1 VLGVAL
7 DEEALV
13 AVLVVAPPSAA
24 DEWVAYVESIRG
36 LAQRAKKMPKTIR
49 PVVLQV
55 MHEGV
60 SMPTP
65 RDRKMMAE
73 LRAEIP
79 RTAVNAVVS
88 ASTALRLM
96 ATALDWI
103 RKPHYASGW
112 YPDVPS
118 AVAFIEATM
127 GHPVPELQ
135 PLLVDATAKARAG
148 DAS

>member
-1 VLGVAL
+1 MLGIAL

-24 DEWVAYVESIRG
+24 DEWVAYVEAIRA
-36 LAQRAKKMPKTIR
+36 LAQRAKKMPKTVR

-65 RDRKMMAE
+65 RERKLMAE

-79 RTAVNAVVS
+79 RNAVNAVVS

-103 RKPHYASGW
+103 RKPHYASKW
-112 YPDVPS
+112 HSDVEG
-118 AVAFIEATM
+118 AVAFIEENM
-127 GHPVPELQ
+127 GHPVPGLR
-135 PLLVDATAKARAG
+135 PLLREATAKATA
-148 DAS
+148 A